1 VERSVSGHN
10 VSHMSWELG
19 RFLHRVAI
27 GSLVLLPAG
36 LVVGACDD
44 ESGQAPSTATST
56 NESTSTASTTPETS
70 DSVAAT
76 GDDADSVPSETT
88 DEDGANL
95 LGGDSPED
103 RLMPDVICMNLQ
115 DAQDEIQDHGVFL
128 SGSVDATGQGRN
140 QIIDSNWVV
149 VEQSPAAGAPIGEGD
164 AELSVVK
171 HGETNDC

>member
-1 VERSVSGHN
+1 
-10 VSHMSWELG
+10 MSSPNG
-19 RFLHRVAI
+19 RLRRRVRI
-27 GSLVLLPAG
+27 GILLLLPTSLVI
-36 LVVGACDD
+36 GACDD
-44 ESGQAPSTATST
+44 ESGSTASTDGSTSATST
-56 NESTSTASTTPETS
+56 NELGSTAITATPPL
-70 DSVAAT
+70 AT
-76 GDDADSVPSETT
+76 GSDGADDSFSTEPS
-88 DEDGANL
+88 DADGANP

-149 VEQSPAAGAPIGEGD
+149 VDQSPAAGSPIGEGD

-171 HGETNDC
+171 NGETNQC

>member
-1 VERSVSGHN
+1 MEPLVSGHH
-10 VSHMSWELG
+10 VGHMSRITGHPL
-19 RFLHRVAI
+19 RRIAI
-27 GSLVLLPAG
+27 GI
-36 LVVGACDD
+36 LVVFPTGLAIAACDD
-44 ESGQAPSTATST
+44 ESSPAAST
-56 NESTSTASTTPETS
+56 NESRSTASTTPETT

-76 GDDADSVPSETT
+76 GGDADSVPSETT

-149 VEQSPAAGAPIGEGD
+149 VDQSPAAGSPIGEGD

-171 HGETNDC
+171 HDETDEC

>member
-1 VERSVSGHN
+1 MERSVSGHN
-10 VSHMSWELG
+10 VGHMPQEPG
-19 RFLHRVAI
+19 RFLCRLGI
-27 GSLVLLPAG
+27 GILVLLPIG
-36 LVVGACDD
+36 FVLGACDD
-44 ESGQAPSTATST
+44 ESSQAPSTTTST
-56 NESTSTASTTPETS
+56 NESRSAASTPPVAT
-70 DSVAAT
+70 DSVTATT
-76 GDDADSVPSETT
+76 GDAETAPSEST
-88 DEDGANL
+88 DTDGANP

-149 VEQSPAAGAPIGEGD
+149 VDQSPAAGSPIGEGD

>member
-1 VERSVSGHN
+1 MSREPERTPRRVG
-10 VSHMSWELG
+10 LG
-19 RFLHRVAI
+19 FF
-27 GSLVLLPAG
+27 VLLSAG
-36 LVVGACDD
+36 LVIGACDD
-44 ESGQAPSTATST
+44 ESSRAPSTTTSLS
-56 NESTSTASTTPETS
+56 ESGSTASTTPTTT
-70 DSVAAT
+70 DSLAAT
-76 GDDADSVPSETT
+76 GGEADSVPDEST
-88 DEDGANL
+88 DTDGANP

-149 VEQSPAAGAPIGEGD
+149 VDQSPAPGSPIGEGD

-171 HGETNDC
+171 NGETDEC

>member
-1 VERSVSGHN
+1 
-10 VSHMSWELG
+10 MSWPNGQL
-19 RFLHRVAI
+19 RVGI
-27 GSLVLLPAG
+27 TILVLFATG

-44 ESGQAPSTATST
+44 QPG
-56 NESTSTASTTPETS
+56 STASTDGSRPGASTNELRPTAS
-70 DSVAAT
+70 TATASAASAT
-76 GDDADSVPSETT
+76 GTEGDDDSFSTEPI
-88 DEDGANL
+88 DEDGANP

-128 SGSVDATGQGRN
+128 SRSVDATGQGRN

-149 VEQSPAAGAPIGEGD
+149 VDQTPAPGSPISEGD

-171 HGETNDC
+171 DGETNDC